1 VRAVNFDVF
10 DHVVTFCPTAT
21 SKSRGTLNEPPDIG
35 VEMRRKTLDLLLI
48 WLGGLLT
55 IMLLVAGGGLLYGS
69 NFTSASVKT
78 QLSQQKVYFDN
89 AAALNAEGPS
99 VSTYLDKYAGQQLLT
114 GVQAQAYANHFI
126 QVHLDAIDNGKTYAQ
141 ASTAC
146 DLAPTITCNA
156 QDQLLFEGSTTR
168 GLLLNAYAF
177 GTIATIALYAAMG
190 AFVLGLFMFVLTLL
204 GIRHYR
210 SGDPDRVI

>member
-1 VRAVNFDVF
+1 
-10 DHVVTFCPTAT
+10 
-21 SKSRGTLNEPPDIG
+21 
-35 VEMRRKTLDLLLI
+35 MRRKTLDLLLI

-55 IMLLVAGGGLLYGS
+55 IMLLVAGGGLLFGA
-69 NFTSASVKT
+69 NFTSASVTT
-78 QLSQQKVYFDN
+78 QLAQQKVFFDGK
-89 AAALNAEGPS
+89 AALNAEGPA

-126 QVHLDAIDNGKTYAQ
+126 QVHLDAIDHGKTYAQ

-146 DLAPTITCNA
+146 DLAPTVTCNA

-177 GTIATIALYAAMG
+177 GTIATIALYAAVASFLL
-190 AFVLGLFMFVLTLL
+190 AFFMLVLTLL

-210 SGDPDRVI
+210 VADPADII

>member
-1 VRAVNFDVF
+1 
-10 DHVVTFCPTAT
+10 
-21 SKSRGTLNEPPDIG
+21 
-35 VEMRRKTLDLLLI
+35 MRRKTLDLLLV

-55 IMLLVAGGGLLYGS
+55 IMLLVAGAGLLYGS
-69 NFTSASVKT
+69 DFTSSSVKT
-78 QLSQQKVYFDN
+78 QLAEQKVYFDN
-89 AAALNAEGPS
+89 TAALNAEGPS

-126 QVHLDAIDNGKTYAQ
+126 QVHLNAIDNGKTYAQ

-146 DLAPTITCNA
+146 DLAPTVACNA

-177 GTIATIALYAAMG
+177 GTIATIALYAAM
-190 AFVLGLFMFVLTLL
+190 ASFVLALFMLVLTLL
-204 GIRHYR
+204 GFRHYR
-210 SGDPDRVI
+210 AADPEQII

>member
-1 VRAVNFDVF
+1 M
-10 DHVVTFCPTAT
+10 TFC
-21 SKSRGTLNEPPDIG
+21 SRVVASLHETLNETADTG
-35 VEMRRKTLDLLLI
+35 VNMRRKTLDLLLI

-55 IMLLVAGGGLLYGS
+55 IMLIVAGGGLLFGS

-78 QLSQQKVYFDN
+78 QLAQQKVYFDN
-89 AAALNAEGPS
+89 TAALNAEGPAVS
-99 VSTYLDKYAGQQLLT
+99 VYLDQYAGQQLLT
-114 GVQAQAYANHFI
+114 GTEAQAYANHFI
-126 QVHLDAIDNGKTYAQ
+126 QVHLDAIDSGKTYAQ

-146 DLAPTITCNA
+146 DLAPTVTCNA

-177 GTIATIALYAAMG
+177 GTIATIALYAAFA
-190 AFVLGLFMFVLTLL
+190 AFALALFMLVLTLL

-210 SGDPDRVI
+210 RGDPEMTI

>member
-1 VRAVNFDVF
+1 V
-10 DHVVTFCPTAT
+10 
-21 SKSRGTLNEPPDIG
+21 
-35 VEMRRKTLDLLLI
+35 RRKTLDLLLV

-55 IMLLVAGGGLLYGS
+55 IMLLVAGGGLLFGS
-69 NFTSASVKT
+69 NFTSSSVKT
-78 QLSQQKVYFDN
+78 QLAQQKVFFDN
-89 AAALNAEGPS
+89 KAALNAEGPT

-126 QVHLDAIDNGKTYAQ
+126 QVHLNAIDHGKTYAQ

-146 DLAPTITCNA
+146 DLAPTAACNA

-177 GTIATIALYAAMG
+177 GTIATIALYAAV
-190 AFVLGLFMFVLTLL
+190 ACFVLALFMLVLTLL
-204 GIRHYR
+204 GLRHYR
-210 SGDPDRVI
+210 QTDPADII

>member
-1 VRAVNFDVF
+1 M
-10 DHVVTFCPTAT
+10 TFC
-21 SKSRGTLNEPPDIG
+21 SRVARFLHGTLEETADDG
-35 VEMRRKTLDLLLI
+35 VDMRRKTLDLLLI

-55 IMLLVAGGGLLYGS
+55 LMLLVAGSGLLYGS
-69 NFTSASVKT
+69 NFTSASVNT

-89 AAALNAEGPS
+89 TAALNAEGPA
-99 VSTYLDKYAGQQLLT
+99 VSKYLDQYAAKQLLT
-114 GVQAQAYANHFI
+114 GTEAQAYANHFI

-146 DLAPTITCNA
+146 DLAPTVTCNA

-177 GTIATIALYAAMG
+177 GTIATIALYAAF
-190 AFVLGLFMFVLTLL
+190 ASFALALFMLVLTLL
-204 GIRHYR
+204 GLRHYR
-210 SGDPDRVI
+210 QTDPADII